1 MSLGVEAR
9 RRTEAVAEDVR
20 TGNWRLFSPTLDDK
34 GLVYADLVRV
44 GSLPPEEALSGLQEM
59 LVRTS
64 TGAPNGLRV
73 EAAILV
79 LRDLISLGWQALAS
93 GGWLY
98 VRPGGPG
105 LLSKE
110 SARQQ
115 LEFGRDDQLGEASN
129 RKFILMMERPGRTS
143 GVRPVTDLIA
153 DGRTLFAD
161 LEKARP
167 LQGRAQ
173 EKALERVCQPYLQ
186 LVTPD
191 ARCEHTG
198 QRLMDVW
205 RYFRHTWT
213 TRYRSSPGRNLFYLI
228 RDAARPNHPIMGIT
242 ALGNAVMQLGPR
254 DDAIGWTIN
263 GLLEAIG
270 DGRVTEREVLDAFRT
285 RVLEDYAEVYIED
298 LPVPSTPPSDI
309 SDDLLDRLAMIEKQ
323 ASESRADRLRDV
335 DDEEALSQRV
345 HDIGNANLET
355 LARSP
360 LFLAKRA
367 RLIRNLLRMHSI
379 LSRATSISSLKIE
392 QDGAWC
398 INQAL
403 RQLKKRFSA
412 TSMMEITVCGAVA
425 PYNHL
430 LGGKLACLM
439 MLSPQVRRDYSNRY
453 RGMHSIIASQMGGRL
468 ISKPACLV
476 FLGTSS
482 LYPGRSSQYNR
493 VKLPAGTCGGQAR
506 DANYA
511 ELGASEGYGS
521 PNLSAVTEATLEALA
536 ERTREY
542 RNVNFVFGEG
552 QSPKLRQLR
561 EGFAALG
568 LNRSNLLNHGMQR
581 LVYGIN
587 LVENS
592 TRLLLG
598 VDDVPEFLV
607 PDLPGAEVR
616 IADFWRRRWL
626 ASRLAHAPALAAVA
640 ASSPLKERVS
650 RLIPERAEPAA
661 PASLKLALRDGHSKG
676 SRMEEDEKL
685 AFVRQLYRDES
696 AYSDHVKIGR
706 LRELN
711 VRTKLDDVVKR
722 IVRAGGSVVITGNA
736 GDGKTHT
743 IRLLESDLKA
753 ANARV
758 ISDAS
763 AVTHDE
769 IVAKWSEAREAKAP
783 FCIAIN
789 EGPLIELIRQQ
800 SDNAPWLAEVHQQL
814 LGMVGY
820 VPVDQQADERH
831 TPIPGATVVI
841 DLSLRR
847 TLAPDLIGRIIE
859 KLTDDVWYD
868 NCEGC
873 PHLASCPVHVNR
885 MMLRDVRVK
894 ARTVELLE
902 RVGERGLKATF
913 REALGFVSYLIFGG
927 RRCADM
933 IAEGPSETTH
943 YSWLAF
949 EGVGAIFEQIA
960 SGLDPVRQTEPRVD
974 EDLWRGRYEPEAF
987 AGNALSPILKRD
999 LDEIRRHDEGQAT
1012 DAFTALKR
1020 RWYFEHPDGRL
1031 RYATR
1036 ADREFAEL
1044 QNSELSSQLRVGRL
1058 IALING
1064 WWNKT
1069 DKNQQDHL
1077 RLWTRL
1083 AYSPRARGRAMV
1095 SGRMVSNLTLQ
1106 LLKPRLAPALRAAFG
1121 AQPSDH
1127 LLLAP
1132 PGNIRFASLV
1142 VDRRLLLHLMSAGA
1156 ADAVD
1161 DLERRLGRFND
1172 SLAQHAEASS
1182 HVRTIEMLDPE
1193 TDLQVRVR
1201 VDMQQ
1206 RRYDSAE

>member
-1 MSLGVEAR
+1 
-9 RRTEAVAEDVR
+9 VAEDVR

-34 GLVYADLVRV
+34 GLVYADLVKV
-44 GSLPPEEALSGLQEM
+44 GCLPPAEALSGLTEM
-59 LVRTS
+59 LARTAS
-64 TGAPNGLRV
+64 ETSSGLRI

-98 VRPGGPG
+98 VRPGSPG
-105 LLSKE
+105 QISKD
-110 SARQQ
+110 SARRQ
-115 LEFGRDDQLGEASN
+115 LEFGRDDQLSEASN
-129 RKFILMMERPGRTS
+129 RKFIVAMERPGRTS

-153 DGRTLFAD
+153 DGRTLAVD
-161 LEKARP
+161 LEVAAALQDGARD
-167 LQGRAQ
+167 
-173 EKALERVCQPYLQ
+173 EALERVCRPYLQ

-191 ARCEHTG
+191 ARCEYTG
-198 QRLMDVW
+198 QRLMDIW
-205 RYFRHTWT
+205 RYFRHTWA

-254 DDAIGWTIN
+254 DDAIGWTVD
-263 GLLEAIG
+263 GLHEAIV
-270 DGRVTEREVLDAFRT
+270 DGRVGEQEVLDGFRS
-285 RVLEDYAEVYIED
+285 RVLEDYADVYIED
-298 LPVPSTPPSDI
+298 LPVPQTPPSEVT
-309 SDDLLDRLAMIEKQ
+309 DDLLDRLAMIDKQ
-323 ASESRADRLRDV
+323 ASGSRADKLRDID
-335 DDEEALSQRV
+335 DDETLTQRV
-345 HDIGNANLET
+345 HDIKGADLEM

-367 RLIRNLLRMHSI
+367 RLIRNLLRMHGI
-379 LSRATSISSLKIE
+379 LSRATSITSLMIE

-425 PYNHL
+425 PYNHI

-439 MLSPQVRRDYSNRY
+439 MLSPRVRRDYADRY
-453 RGMHSIIASQMGGRL
+453 RGMHSIIASQMGGKL
-468 ISKPACLV
+468 ISKPASLT

-493 VKLPAGTCGGQAR
+493 VKLPAGTCEGQAR
-506 DANYA
+506 EARYA

-521 PNLSAVTEATLEALA
+521 PNLSAVTEAALEALA

-568 LNRSNLLNHGMQR
+568 LSRSNLLNHGTRR
-581 LVYGIN
+581 LVYGIQ

-598 VDDVPEFLV
+598 VDHSPKFLV
-607 PDLPGAEVR
+607 PDEPDAEVR
-616 IADFWRRRWL
+616 IANFWRQRWL
-626 ASRLAHAPALAAVA
+626 TSRLAHAPALAAVA
-640 ASSPLKERVS
+640 DSSPMKERVS
-650 RLIPERAEPAA
+650 RLIPERAEQ
-661 PASLKLALRDGHSKG
+661 ASPDFLKLAQRDGRSKG
-676 SRMEEDEKL
+676 SPMEKEDEKL
-685 AFVRQLYRDES
+685 AFIRQLYRDES

-711 VRTKLDDVVKR
+711 VRTKLDEVVKR

-763 AVTHDE
+763 AVTHEE
-769 IVAKWSEAREAKAP
+769 IVAKWTEARDAKAP

-800 SDNAPWLAEVHQQL
+800 SGNAPWLLDVHQQL

-820 VPVDQQADERH
+820 VPVDQEADDRH
-831 TPIPGATVVI
+831 NPIPGATVVI

-847 TLAPDLIGRIIE
+847 TLAPDLISRIIE
-859 KLTDDVWYD
+859 KLTDDVWYE

-987 AGNALSPILKRD
+987 AGNHLSPVLRRD

-1020 RWYFEHPDGRL
+1020 RWYFEHSDGRL

-1044 QNSELSSQLRVGRL
+1044 QNPDLSSQLRVGRL

-1064 WWNKT
+1064 WWNKA
-1069 DKNQQDHL
+1069 DKNQQDYL

-1083 AYSPRARGRAMV
+1083 AYSPRAKGRAMV

-1106 LLKPRLAPALRAAFG
+1106 LLKPRLSPALRAAFG

-1132 PGNIRFASLV
+1132 PDNIRFASLV

-1156 ADAVD
+1156 ADAAD

-1172 SLAQHAEASS
+1172 SLAQHAEAGS